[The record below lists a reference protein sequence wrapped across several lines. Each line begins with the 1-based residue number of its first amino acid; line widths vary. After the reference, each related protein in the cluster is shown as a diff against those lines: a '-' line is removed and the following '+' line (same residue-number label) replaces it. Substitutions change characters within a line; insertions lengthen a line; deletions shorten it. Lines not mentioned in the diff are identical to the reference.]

1 MRSHLFLIKVFF
13 VVGAVWFYVI
23 HPTRIPSAPK
33 LGSTAAIERA
43 VRFQFP
49 EIKSESDDYTA
60 KLAVEHRELS
70 LRDVS
75 SVGKAS
81 AHPTEEK
88 SDKSSR
94 AIQ

>member
-1 MRSHLFLIKVFF
+1 M
-13 VVGAVWFYVI
+13 GAVWFYVI
-23 HPTRIPSAPK
+23 HPTRIPSAPM

-70 LRDVS
+70 LREVS

-88 SDKSSR
+88 S
-94 AIQ
+94 AQAPPIIQ